1 MHSIFSK
8 KGFGIIITLCYPSD
22 KRPQK
27 TVFVLYALHSHND
40 SLTYASTSRRYG
52 EFECLKVGDSLI
64 IGRRQVEIDEGRVVC
79 GTNRVPLVAN
89 SPYVYICGN
98 NDIKVLRYS
107 KQY

>member
-1 MHSIFSK
+1 MSK
-8 KGFGIIITLCYPSD
+8 KIDSLVVVVCILLIC
-22 KRPQK
+22 
-27 TVFVLYALHSHND
+27 VFVLYALHSHND